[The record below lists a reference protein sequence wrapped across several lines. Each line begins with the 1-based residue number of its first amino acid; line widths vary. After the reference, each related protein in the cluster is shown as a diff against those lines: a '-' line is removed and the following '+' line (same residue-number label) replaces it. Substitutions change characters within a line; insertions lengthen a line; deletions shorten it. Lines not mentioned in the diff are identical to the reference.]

1 MQKTKKLLSML
12 LAFVMVFAVAAP
24 VFATNANEPA
34 KPGEENTTI
43 VVHKVLMDKDDWT
56 KFGTE
61 AKEHDGSKIKDIGKY
76 FGNSAKGAN
85 GVAFRIYQVLTKDEY
100 DSAKEN
106 DKAGYTKGDAIDEK
120 YKSDL
125 NKDNYY
131 KLIKNGESEFFLT
144 AKVGEEDGVFS
155 ATLGKGNYRIIED
168 KDNSTYDKNLT
179 GALAVPF
186 DLKLPAG
193 KPDGSGNFTVDDP
206 LHIYPKNTENK
217 VEFDK
222 NFAKKNGL
230 DAIKDPEKLKDVGAV
245 IGNYEKEKAT
255 ATADIGKEIPYHA
268 KAKLPKDTF
277 FRNLDLV
284 DTFDRGIEFKKG
296 SMVVTYNTAA
306 DEAEATK
313 VALTLNTDYEI
324 TETTSGF
331 TLKFTE
337 AGLKKLHAAAKTQ
350 DIYVDFNYTGVVTTD
365 AVIDDEMDNNIT
377 ITYNH
382 EPPKPSPETT
392 PNSKGEIQITK
403 TWKDKD
409 KASKVKYVLLEGE
422 KVVADVT
429 FTAAQK
435 VDNTDLGN
443 GITFAVTGDWSGTF
457 KGLDNNKTYKVQEF
471 VNGFTPKY
479 TTSDQ
484 AGILS
489 IENQPTPTSITPTPP
504 KVVTGGKK
512 FVKVDSKDDKKP
524 LEGAQF
530 KIYKEVSEEN
540 TTKKKYL
547 ALKSAGENNKD
558 KTAYDK
564 AQAAYLKAIED
575 RNAITLKD
583 ETKRTDEEKTKL
595 TTLDGDETVTGSI
608 KQLKKARDDAF
619 AKLNLAWK
627 WTGDASEAYIFT
639 SNKNGGFEVKGLAYS
654 KDINNKVTKYYVEET
669 KAPAGY
675 ELPSNKDKIAEFE
688 VGKGSYNGPMDGET
702 ATHLDYKLLDEN
714 NTVEGKGLRIQNIK
728 VSIPKTGGIGTIIFA
743 AVGIALMVS
752 AVVAM
757 KKREAEE
764 I

>member
-12 LAFVMVFAVAAP
+12 LALVMVFAVAAP

-61 AKEHDGSKIKDIGKY
+61 AKEHDGSQITDVKKY
-76 FGNSAKGAN
+76 FGTSAEEAK
-85 GVAFRIYQVLTKDEY
+85 GVAFRIYEVKDAAE
-100 DSAKEN
+100 
-106 DKAGYTKGDAIDEK
+106 AGFTKGDDKTLEK
-120 YKSDL
+120 YAKDL
-125 NKDNYY
+125 SADKYY
-131 KLIKNGESEFFLT
+131 KLVRDTKNNKDFFLT
-144 AKVGEEDGVFS
+144 GENGTFE

-168 KDNSTYDKNLT
+168 KANSTYTKNLT

-193 KPDGSGNFTVDDP
+193 KPDGSGNFSENDP

-230 DAIKDPEKLKDVGAV
+230 SAITDPNTLKDVGAV
-245 IGNYEKEKAT
+245 IGNYNKEKAK

-268 KAKLPKDTF
+268 KAKLPQETF
-277 FRNLDLV
+277 FRELHLV
-284 DTFDRGIEFKKG
+284 DTFDRGIEFVKG
-296 SMVVTYNTAA
+296 SMVVAYNTAD

-313 VALTLNTDYEI
+313 TALALTTDYTI

-337 AGLKKLHAAAKTQ
+337 AGLKKINDAAKTQ
-350 DIYVDFNYTGVVTTD
+350 DIYVDFNYEGVVTTD
-365 AVIDDEMDNNIT
+365 AVVDDEMDNNIT

-382 EPPKPSPETT
+382 EPPTPSPEIT
-392 PNSKGEIQITK
+392 PQDGKITITK
-403 TWKDKD
+403 TWNGTHKP
-409 KASKVKYVLLEGE
+409 STVKYVLTQND
-422 KVVADVT
+422 KTVADVT
-429 FTAAQK
+429 FTAAQT
-435 VDNTDLGN
+435 VDKTDLGN
-443 GITFAVTGDWSGTF
+443 GIKFKVTGDWSGEFT
-457 KGLDNNKTYKVQEF
+457 GLDNTKQYKVQEF
-471 VNGFTPKY
+471 ADGTTPEY
-479 TTSDQ
+479 TTTD
-484 AGILS
+484 AKGILN
-489 IENQPTPTSITPTPP
+489 ITNNDTPTSITPTPP

-512 FVKVDSKDDKKP
+512 FVKVDSKDDQKP

-530 KIYKEVSEEN
+530 KIWKDGEGG
-540 TTKKKYL
+540 KKLYL
-547 ALKSAGENNKD
+547 TLNDQTDLATNK
-558 KTAYDK
+558 KAYDD
-564 AQAAYLKAIED
+564 AQEAYLKAIER
-575 RNAITLKD
+575 RNAITLKG
-583 ETKRTDEEKTKL
+583 EGKITDAEKQELTKL
-595 TTLDGDETVTGSI
+595 DGEDTVTGSI
-608 KQLKKARDDAF
+608 KQLKKDRDEKYK
-619 AKLNLAWK
+619 KLNLAWK
-627 WTGDASEAYIFT
+627 WTETASEAYIFT
-639 SNKNGGFEVKGLAYS
+639 SDKNGGFEVKGLAYS
-654 KDINNKVTKYYVEET
+654 KDKDNKVTKYYLEET

-675 ELPSNKDKIAEFE
+675 ELPSNKDKVAEFV
-688 VGKGSYNGPMDGET
+688 VGEGSYAGPMNGEQT
-702 ATHLDYKLLDEN
+702 LHLDYKIII
-714 NTVEGKGLRIQNIK
+714 NTEQGEQVKTDGQGQRIQNIK